1 MAACPSHRVLLGGK
15 TRAGEALARQPDIEE
30 ECMRRFTTAALALT
44 IAATGIM
51 TGALAVA
58 AQDGSISRSA
68 S

>member
-1 MAACPSHRVLLGGK
+1 
-15 TRAGEALARQPDIEE
+15 
-30 ECMRRFTTAALALT
+30 MRRFTTAALALT
-44 IAATGIM
+44 IAATGIV